1 MQLENEC
8 IPIPVSC
15 ASAIA
20 KDYQKDI
27 VIILAFDHKKGMIQ
41 TTTFGATGHDKIVA
55 SELGLAITK
64 SIGGDVERK
73 TVFEDPEGL
82 MGEKV

>member
-1 MQLENEC
+1 MQ
-8 IPIPVSC
+8 PDKDYIPVPV
-15 ASAIA
+15 AYAAAIS
-20 KDYQKDI
+20 KTHNKDI
-27 VIILAFDHKKGMIQ
+27 VIIISFEHGRALVQ
-41 TTTFGATGHDKIVA
+41 TTTFGKAERDRKIA

-64 SIGGDVERK
+64 FVGGDVERK